1 MFVTVGDRKS
11 RFDAASSFLTNM
23 SSITIKGNP
32 IRYEENQVITF
43 AEGLIGMPDM
53 RRAVLVPMDEFE
65 PFCWLA
71 SIESEKNR
79 FIVVDP
85 NLIFGEYE
93 PFISNDLANDQLQ
106 TLAIVKVSS
115 DWAKTTVNL
124 RAPLVI
130 NSETRRGAQV
140 ILSESDYKFAESVI
154 RD

>member
-1 MFVTVGDRKS
+1 
-11 RFDAASSFLTNM
+11 M
-23 SSITIKGNP
+23 SVITIRGNQV
-32 IRYEENQVITF
+32 RYEDDQVITF
-43 AEGLIGMPDM
+43 SEGLIGMPDM

-85 NLIFGEYE
+85 SLIFSAYE
-93 PFISNDLANDQLQ
+93 PFSNDEAASLQ
-106 TLAIVKVSS
+106 TLAIVKISS

-130 NSETRRGAQV
+130 NRDTQKGAQV
-140 ILSESDYKFAESVI
+140 ILSDSNYQFAESVI
-154 RD
+154 QD